1 RDLSFRAED
10 IAVKVRNPLASAR
23 RHVEIAY
30 CGLNVRCHAVPVELR
45 VAVDDVGGRC
55 IAKLAV
61 HAYFFKLMIEGI
73 GFPDV
78 VGIAELPDEICRSKD
93 RCLLIILL
101 IFARRKSGALDS
113 MSNALLVELRN
124 ALDPLYH
131 VELRSVDMVGHQAGV
146 G

>member
-1 RDLSFRAED
+1 GFSRSLQLLSLRAGNRDLSFRSED
-10 IAVKVRNPLASAR
+10 ITVKIRNPLASAR

-30 CGLNVRCHAVPVELR
+30 CGLNVRCHAVPVELLI
-45 VAVDDVGGRC
+45 AVDDVGGRC

-78 VGIAELPDEICRSKD
+78 VGIAELSDEICRSKD

-101 IFARRKSGALDS
+101 TLAWRHSGVFDG
-113 MSNALLVELRN
+113 MSNALVTAPRN
-124 ALDPLYH
+124 AF
-131 VELRSVDMVGHQAGV
+131 AA
-146 G
+146 